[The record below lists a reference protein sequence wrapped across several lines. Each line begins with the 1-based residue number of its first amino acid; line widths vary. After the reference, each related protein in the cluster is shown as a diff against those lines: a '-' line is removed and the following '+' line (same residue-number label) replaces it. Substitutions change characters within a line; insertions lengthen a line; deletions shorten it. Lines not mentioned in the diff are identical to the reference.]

1 MFWYEQMWN
10 GSGEMVFH
18 MKKKTILICILL
30 LSVGLLSGCVRTVLS
45 GTEKGTV
52 VDVRLEEGTF
62 FDEEKV
68 VIEFGNNSKA
78 ILKFERYDKDG
89 IDWYEYF
96 NEHIGDYVSINWFA
110 NSEKAQIM
118 SVEILKNPEE
128 NSR

>member
-1 MFWYEQMWN
+1 MGRLGMFWYEQMWN

-52 VDVRLEEGTF
+52 VDVRLEEGTI

-78 ILKFERYDKDG
+78 IQSLKDMIKME
-89 IDWYEYF
+89 
-96 NEHIGDYVSINWFA
+96 
-110 NSEKAQIM
+110 
-118 SVEILKNPEE
+118 
-128 NSR
+128 